1 MAIIKPEA
9 MDFSKQTFS
18 MIIYG
23 SPGTGKTTMALSA
36 PKPLLLDFDN
46 GVSRVRAEH
55 RKDTSVCANY
65 EEVLKDIESPAM
77 KDYETIVIDT
87 GGSFITFLKDWAFR
101 TRPGCRTKD
110 GNFNSM
116 KGYGEIKTEFA
127 RFTEHITKVMKKN
140 VIYVF
145 HSVESADKDGNPIQ
159 RLMCEGATKNT
170 VWTPCDFGGYVQML
184 GRERV
189 ICFTPEQEY
198 FAKGTHGITG
208 QIQVPEL
215 SPGVKNDFITRLF
228 DTARK
233 NIQAE
238 NDVFTP
244 QKKKYEDAMAK
255 VAEILSGVT
264 NLEELNAA
272 YASIGALDHAL
283 TSKKEAGVKL
293 NGKAKALGCVFDKA
307 AQAYKVK
314 ENA

>member
-1 MAIIKPEA
+1 
-9 MDFSKQTFS
+9 
-18 MIIYG
+18 
-23 SPGTGKTTMALSA
+23 
-36 PKPLLLDFDN
+36 
-46 GVSRVRAEH
+46 
-55 RKDTSVCANY
+55 
-65 EEVLKDIESPAM
+65 
-77 KDYETIVIDT
+77 
-87 GGSFITFLKDWAFR
+87 
-101 TRPGCRTKD
+101 
-110 GNFNSM
+110 
-116 KGYGEIKTEFA
+116 
-127 RFTEHITKVMKKN
+127 
-140 VIYVF
+140 
-145 HSVESADKDGNPIQ
+145 
-159 RLMCEGATKNT
+159 
-170 VWTPCDFGGYVQML
+170 ML

-208 QIQVPEL
+208 QIPVPEL
-215 SPGVKNDFITRLF
+215 SAGVKNDFITRLF

-264 NLEELNAA
+264 NLDELNAA

-293 NGKAKALGCVFDKA
+293 NAKAKELGCVFDKA